1 MAIAKVVY
9 KENASATP
17 EVWMDTT
24 QKTVTS
30 GTMLSG
36 TTALKND
43 GTGIT
48 GNIASKSSS
57 DLTASGATV
66 TAPAG
71 YYPNAASK
79 AVASGSASIPATS
92 ITANPTISVNA
103 SGLITASVSGSKSVT
118 PTVSA
123 GYVSSGTAGTVS
135 VSGSN
140 TKQLSTQAGITITPT
155 ESEQTAVASG
165 KFTTGA
171 VKVGAISSTYV
182 GSGITQR
189 DSTDLTASGATVTAP
204 AGYYATEASKSVAS
218 GTAGTPTATKGT
230 VSNHSISVTPS
241 VTNATGYITGS
252 TISGTAVTV
261 DVTELESGTKSI
273 TENGTGISVSGY
285 SAVDVDVPSQV
296 PTETLY
302 IWTDRDG
309 IGAWNVAS
317 YAKCSVNGAPV
328 KDGHSHVWVNVQ
340 SGETIYI
347 KVSGLSI
354 SWGDGASTTWPG
366 GSSYIDQSHTYSA
379 GGYYHIEL
387 SKYTSSANGRFA
399 ATTFAS
405 NSNMSSIKSIE
416 VNYSENNTNRNTNQ
430 TQCDGCTGI
439 ITGSAFVDSI
449 TNYAFGGCTSLKN
462 FVVGD
467 MVQTILDNAFNGCV
481 TLENIYLLPQT
492 PPTLSSVG
500 AFTNVPSSCK
510 FIVPEGCL
518 SAYQGATNWSN
529 FSSQMIEGK
538 I

>member
-24 QKTVTS
+24 QKTVTA

-79 AVASGSASIPATS
+79 A
-92 ITANPTISVNA
+92 
-103 SGLITASVSGSKSVT
+103 
-118 PTVSA
+118 
-123 GYVSSGTAGTVS
+123 
-135 VSGSN
+135 
-140 TKQLSTQAGITITPT
+140 
-155 ESEQTAVASG
+155 
-165 KFTTGA
+165 
-171 VKVGAISSTYV
+171 
-182 GSGITQR
+182 
-189 DSTDLTASGATVTAP
+189 
-204 AGYYATEASKSVAS
+204 VAS

-285 SAVDVDVPSQV
+285 SAVDVDVAGQV

-309 IGAWNVAS
+309 IGAWNVAA

-366 GSSYIDQSHTYSA
+366 GTSYIDQSHTYSA

-387 SKYTSSANGRFA
+387 SKSTSSANGRFA

-416 VNYSENNTNRNTNQ
+416 VNYSENNTNQTTNQ
-430 TQCDGCTGI
+430 TQCNGCTGI
-439 ITGSAFVDSI
+439 ITGSAFVSSI
-449 TNYAFGGCTSLKN
+449 TNYTFGGCTSLKK

-467 MVQTILDNAFNGCV
+467 MVQTISDNAFNGCV

-529 FSSQMIEGK
+529 FSSQMIEGE

>member
-1 MAIAKVVY
+1 
-9 KENASATP
+9 
-17 EVWMDTT
+17 
-24 QKTVTS
+24 
-30 GTMLSG
+30 
-36 TTALKND
+36 
-43 GTGIT
+43 
-48 GNIASKSSS
+48 
-57 DLTASGATV
+57 
-66 TAPAG
+66 
-71 YYPNAASK
+71 
-79 AVASGSASIPATS
+79 
-92 ITANPTISVNA
+92 
-103 SGLITASVSGSKSVT
+103 
-118 PTVSA
+118 
-123 GYVSSGTAGTVS
+123 
-135 VSGSN
+135 
-140 TKQLSTQAGITITPT
+140 
-155 ESEQTAVASG
+155 
-165 KFTTGA
+165 
-171 VKVGAISSTYV
+171 
-182 GSGITQR
+182 
-189 DSTDLTASGATVTAP
+189 
-204 AGYYATEASKSVAS
+204 
-218 GTAGTPTATKGT
+218 
-230 VSNHSISVTPS
+230 
-241 VTNATGYITGS
+241 
-252 TISGTAVTV
+252 
-261 DVTELESGTKSI
+261 VTELESGTKTI

-347 KVSGLSI
+347 KVAGLSI

-366 GSSYIDQSHTYSA
+366 GASYIDQSHTYST

-387 SKYTSSANGRFA
+387 SKDTSSANGLFA

-405 NSNMSSIKSIE
+405 NSNMASIKSIE
-416 VNYSENNTNRNTNQ
+416 VNYSENNTSRNTNQ

-439 ITGSAFVDSI
+439 ITGSAFVNNI
-449 TNYAFGGCTSLKN
+449 TRYAFGGCTSLKN

-467 MVQTILDNAFNGCV
+467 MVQTISDNAFNGCV

-500 AFTNVPSSCK
+500 AFTKVPSSCK

-529 FSSQMIEGK
+529 FSSQMIEGE